1 MSANS
6 PASTSASTPTPA
18 TLSRHELNGL
28 DVRVA
33 HASNPDAIGIS
44 GRVVSETEHTFVIE
58 GDDGRE
64 RQVPKKGAT
73 FEFVLPAG
81 DGENG
86 DDSESSENS
95 ENGDG
100 DGNGDERTYVTVEG
114 DLDRK
119 STRLNSSHSGESR
132 MPSSA

>member
-86 DDSESSENS
+86 DDSEGSENS

-100 DGNGDERTYVTVEG
+100 DGNGNGDERTYVTVEG
-114 DLDRK
+114 DLLRANPARRTERK
-119 STRLNSSHSGESR
+119 ERSKWR
-132 MPSSA
+132 

>member
-86 DDSESSENS
+86 DDSEGSENS

-100 DGNGDERTYVTVEG
+100 NGNGDERTYVTVEG
-114 DLDRK
+114 DLLRANPARRTERK
-119 STRLNSSHSGESR
+119 ERSKWR
-132 MPSSA
+132 

>member
-44 GRVVSETEHTFVIE
+44 GRVISETEHTFVIE

-64 RQVPKKGAT
+64 RQVRKKGAT

-81 DGENG
+81 DGEND
-86 DDSESSENS
+86 DDSEGSENS

-100 DGNGDERTYVTVEG
+100 DGNGNGDERTYVTVEG
-114 DLDRK
+114 DLLRANPARRTERK
-119 STRLNSSHSGESR
+119 ERSKWR
-132 MPSSA
+132 

>member
-86 DDSESSENS
+86 DDSEGSENS

-114 DLDRK
+114 DLLRANPARRTERK
-119 STRLNSSHSGESR
+119 ERSKWR
-132 MPSSA
+132 

>member
-81 DGENG
+81 DGEND

-100 DGNGDERTYVTVEG
+100 DGNENGDERTYMTVEG
-114 DLDRK
+114 DLLRANPARRTERK
-119 STRLNSSHSGESR
+119 ERSKWR
-132 MPSSA
+132 

>member
-44 GRVVSETEHTFVIE
+44 GRVVSETERTLVIE

-114 DLDRK
+114 DLLRANPARRTERK
-119 STRLNSSHSGESR
+119 ERSKWR
-132 MPSSA
+132 

>member
-6 PASTSASTPTPA
+6 LASTSASTPTPA

-86 DDSESSENS
+86 DDSEGSENS

-100 DGNGDERTYVTVEG
+100 NGNGNGDERTYVTVEG
-114 DLDRK
+114 DLLRANPARRTERK
-119 STRLNSSHSGESR
+119 ERSKWR
-132 MPSSA
+132 

>member
-1 MSANS
+1 VSANS

-86 DDSESSENS
+86 DDSEGSENS

-100 DGNGDERTYVTVEG
+100 NGNGDERTYVTVEG
-114 DLDRK
+114 DLLRANPARRTERK
-119 STRLNSSHSGESR
+119 ERSKWR
-132 MPSSA
+132 

>member
-86 DDSESSENS
+86 DDSEGSENS
-95 ENGDG
+95 ENGN
-100 DGNGDERTYVTVEG
+100 GNGDERTYVTVEG
-114 DLDRK
+114 DLLRANPARRTERK
-119 STRLNSSHSGESR
+119 ERSKWR
-132 MPSSA
+132 

>member
-100 DGNGDERTYVTVEG
+100 NGNGDERTYVTVEG
-114 DLDRK
+114 DLLRANPARRTERK
-119 STRLNSSHSGESR
+119 ERSKWR
-132 MPSSA
+132 

>member
-6 PASTSASTPTPA
+6 LASTSASTPTPA

-86 DDSESSENS
+86 DDSEGSENS

-100 DGNGDERTYVTVEG
+100 NGNGDERTYVTVEG
-114 DLDRK
+114 DLLRANPARRTERK
-119 STRLNSSHSGESR
+119 ERSKWR
-132 MPSSA
+132 